1 MTITII
7 DYGAGNLRSV
17 EKAFLYLGYDVDVT
31 SVPKKIASA
40 KKLVLPGVGSFRDAM
55 DSLKAHNLVE
65 PIKAAIEAKTPF
77 LGICL
82 GMQMMYEF
90 SEEGDAEGLG
100 ILKGKI
106 RRFSDDMGL
115 KIPQIGWNSLEVKR
129 PSVLLNG
136 LGENPFVYFVHSY
149 YLEAEEP
156 ETVVATTHY
165 GIHPHVLIEKD
176 NIFLCQF
183 HPEKS
188 GETGLKMLKNFAE
201 YSPEENK

>member
-17 EKAFLYLGYDVDVT
+17 EKAFLYLGYDVCVT
-31 SVPKKIASA
+31 SDPEKIASA
-40 KKLVLPGVGSFRDAM
+40 EKLVLPGVGSFRDAM
-55 DSLKAHNLVE
+55 DSLKSHNLVE
-65 PIKAAIEAKTPF
+65 PIKEAIKAKKPF

-100 ILKGKI
+100 ILKGTI
-106 RRFSDDMGL
+106 RRFPDDMGL
-115 KIPQIGWNSLEVKR
+115 KIPQIGWNSLEIKR
-129 PSVLLNG
+129 PSVLLSG
-136 LGENPFVYFVHSY
+136 LGEQPFVYFVHSY
-149 YLEAEEP
+149 YLDSKEP

-165 GIHPHVLIEKD
+165 GIHPHVLVEKD
-176 NIFLCQF
+176 NIFLSQF

-188 GETGLKMLKNFAE
+188 GETGLLMLKNFAE
-201 YSPEENK
+201 YSPEESK